1 LAAVE
6 GACEGG
12 QEKASCEDCQELY
25 AQPPCVRGVMEPC
38 PSPETLEA
46 GKGLNQEPDVPRWF
60 ASEVLPHDEAL
71 RCWLRARFPSLSEDE
86 DIVQESYVR
95 LLRHR
100 RRGAVENV
108 KAYLF
113 STARNLV
120 LDLFRRRRKG
130 PLVEAEAG
138 LQERVPGT
146 AVSIPEAVSCA
157 QEYELLLQAIDAL
170 PDRCRSIMILQKL
183 QGLSNKEIASRLD
196 ISVNTV
202 NAQLVLGLARC
213 RAYLASHGVF
223 RGGKA

>member
-1 LAAVE
+1 
-6 GACEGG
+6 
-12 QEKASCEDCQELY
+12 
-25 AQPPCVRGVMEPC
+25 MEPC
-38 PSPETLEA
+38 PTPEELEA
-46 GKGLNQEPDVPRWF
+46 RQGAHAEADLPRWF

-71 RCWLRARFPSLSEDE
+71 RCWLRARYPSLNEDE

-100 RRGAVENV
+100 SRGAVENA

-113 STARNLV
+113 TTARNLA
-120 LDLFRRRRKG
+120 LDLFRRRRHG
-130 PLVEAEAG
+130 PLVQAEEGA
-138 LQERVPGT
+138 QERVPCSG
-146 AVSIPEAVSCA
+146 VSIPEAVSCA

-183 QGLSNKEIASRLD
+183 HGLSNKEIASRLD

-213 RAYLASHGVF
+213 RSYLASHGVF